1 MSGELLSD
9 KPVPHPARRGYTVS
23 YKGKTLLS
31 TIDPISQSER
41 IAAGISKRDRT
52 LYFCPSPLFGY
63 GLDTL
68 LSHITKDSAI
78 LCVETDKQLF
88 DLSLKEQ
95 ILNNSNIAFTG
106 ISDSAEL
113 CRFVR
118 EKWGARVFRR
128 IEQVKLTGGWQLD
141 SNYQLMAESL
151 QKDIALDWGNAMTL
165 VKLGRRFIRN
175 VIRNLSLYDKADKAN
190 KANKARPVTELQFGS
205 KPVLVLGAGP
215 SLDQVLDSFM
225 EKGLFAIEKNQ
236 RPFVLICV
244 DTCLSLLRERNIIPD
259 LTIILESQF
268 WNLHDFA
275 GSGNTQIPVAA
286 DFSAYPGSLT
296 VLNGPLFF
304 FFTPWTPLRLF
315 DRLKI
320 AGFLPPV
327 LPPLGS
333 VSLSAVELAKRYG
346 SGPVIC
352 AGIDFSFTL
361 DSQHAR
367 SSPSRLDALLIQNRF
382 SSPFNP
388 EAVFRNGV
396 FTVLSKS
403 NSPVKSDPAM
413 RNYRDL
419 FEREFS
425 DPRIKDIRGSG
436 LPLGLETLDIND
448 AYIILTA
455 SNSTQE
461 QTIDAGGKEQS
472 KINIRLADFI
482 KHEKTQLE
490 KLRSILSGE
499 VIQNDTTVLDQL
511 LDDADYLWAHFPD
524 CAGTEG
530 RRPAA
535 NDITFLKRIR
545 AELDP
550 FIKIWDLAEREAER

>member
-1 MSGELLSD
+1 MSGVLLSEN
-9 KPVPHPARRGYTVS
+9 PVSRPARRGYTVS

-31 TIDPISQSER
+31 TIDPVSQSER
-41 IAAGISKRDRT
+41 IAAGITRRDRT
-52 LYFCPSPLFGY
+52 LYFCPSPLLGY

-68 LSHITKDSAI
+68 LSLISKDSAI
-78 LCVETDKQLF
+78 LCVETDEQLF
-88 DLSLKEQ
+88 ALSRSSIKEE
-95 ILNNSNIAFTG
+95 ILDNSSIALTG
-106 ISDSAEL
+106 ISNSTQL

-128 IEQVKLTGGWQLD
+128 IEQVKLSGGWQLD
-141 SNYQLMAESL
+141 QNYEIMAEFL

-165 VKLGRRFIRN
+165 VKLGRRFTRN
-175 VIRNLSLYDKADKAN
+175 VIRNLSLFN
-190 KANKARPVTELQFGS
+190 KALPVTQLQFGT

-215 SLDQVLDSFM
+215 SLDKVLDSFQ
-225 EKGLFAIEKNQ
+225 EKGLFDLDKDR

-244 DTCLSLLRERNIIPD
+244 DTCLTILRERKIVPD
-259 LTIILESQF
+259 LTVVLESQF

-286 DFSAYPGSLT
+286 DFSAYPGSLKL
-296 VLNGPLFF
+296 LNGPLFF

-315 DRLKI
+315 DRLKT

-327 LPPLGS
+327 FPPLGS
-333 VSLSAVELAKRYG
+333 VSLSAVELAKRFG

-352 AGIDFSFTL
+352 AGIDFSFSF

-382 SSPFNP
+382 SSPFNL

-396 FTVLSKS
+396 FTVFSKS
-403 NSPVKSDPAM
+403 KVPVKSDPAM

-425 DPRIKDIRGSG
+425 DPRIKDINGSG
-436 LPLGLETLDIND
+436 LPLGQETLDIND
-448 AYIILTA
+448 AYIILA
-455 SNSTQE
+455 ANNSTQN
-461 QTIDAGGKEQS
+461 QTMQTEEKEQCKKS
-472 KINIRLADFI
+472 TRLADFM
-482 KHEKTQLE
+482 KNEKTQLE
-490 KLRSILSGE
+490 KLRSILSGDT
-499 VIQNDTTVLDQL
+499 IQDDTSVLDQL

-530 RRPAA
+530 RRPLAS
-535 NDITFLKRIR
+535 DITFLKRVR

-550 FIKIWDLAEREAER
+550 FITIWELAEREIER